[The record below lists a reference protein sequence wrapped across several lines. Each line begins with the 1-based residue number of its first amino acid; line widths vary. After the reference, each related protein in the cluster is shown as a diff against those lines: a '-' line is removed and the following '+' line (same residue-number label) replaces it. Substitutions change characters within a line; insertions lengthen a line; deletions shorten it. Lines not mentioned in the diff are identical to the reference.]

1 MYDADAEIFCSPC
14 VEAAGACSLEV
25 VADGFEEGA
34 SPLLQA
40 VIKRHIQKETS
51 VIIFIDFYLASN
63 LTMKVH

>member
-1 MYDADAEIFCSPC
+1 MYDAEAFCSPW
-14 VEAAGACSLEV
+14 VEAAGAYSLEL
-25 VADGFEEGA
+25 VADGFVDGA

-51 VIIFIDFYLASN
+51 VIIFIEFYLTSN